1 MIAAV
6 VPAAGHSQRMGRP
19 KLILAVG
26 GRTVIS
32 RVVTALRG
40 GGVGRVVVVAPPADA
55 AGATVLHSEAEAAGA
70 DLVVPATRPF
80 DMRASVEHGLDRLEA
95 GEAAPTTVLLVPA
108 DSPGLN
114 PELVALVVGAA
125 RADAGSIVVP
135 VVGGRRGHP
144 VALPW
149 PVALAVRRLPAG
161 VGVNALLALH
171 APKVVELGV
180 TDPGA
185 VGDLNTPDDYERWC
199 GPGDRSRP
207 VLKTR
212 DKTT

>member
-19 KLILAVG
+19 KLILPVG
-26 GRTVIS
+26 GRSVIS

-40 GGVGRVVVVAPPADA
+40 GGVARVVVVAPPADA
-55 AGATVLHSEAEAAGA
+55 AGASVLHAEAEAAGA
-70 DLVVPATRPF
+70 ELVIPATRPP
-80 DMRASVEHGLDRLEA
+80 DMRASVEHALDRLEV
-95 GEAAPTTVLLVPA
+95 GRFPPTTVLLVPA
-108 DSPGLN
+108 DSPGLG
-114 PELVALVVGAA
+114 PDLVALVVAAA

-149 PVALAVRRLPAG
+149 PVALETRGLPAG
-161 VGVNALLALH
+161 VGVNALLGLF

-180 TDPGA
+180 SDPGA
-185 VGDLNTPDDYERWC
+185 VGDLDTPDDYERWSGAAIPEPTRGADPC
-199 GPGDRSRP
+199 G
-207 VLKTR
+207 
-212 DKTT
+212 